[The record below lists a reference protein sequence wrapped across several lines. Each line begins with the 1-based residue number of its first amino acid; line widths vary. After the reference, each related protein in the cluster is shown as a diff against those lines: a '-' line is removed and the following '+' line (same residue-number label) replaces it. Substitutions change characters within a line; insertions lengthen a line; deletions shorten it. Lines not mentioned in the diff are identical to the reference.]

1 MYSHNSY
8 NLMIYKKKVEVTY
21 VSRNFHLIVISMR
34 TYEYVKT
41 VINRNNQVRQLK
53 QSSNLAILD
62 RDLSDSL

>member
-41 VINRNNQVRQLK
+41 VINRNNQVRTTEAEFQLG
-53 QSSNLAILD
+53 NL
-62 RDLSDSL
+62 RS